1 MRSTL
6 VAASKGGSGKTTT
19 AALYGISAA
28 RRPSAQ
34 RPGQL
39 KRVLMIDAD
48 TKSQGLGDW
57 FTLVALGAGTQGLD
71 ITCVPWSHQAGL
83 LIPFVQHQIEQLGG
97 PTQVDEL
104 IIDTGG
110 EDPENSRRAAQLCA
124 SQHDGLT
131 VIPLAPTTAELRRA
145 KATQM
150 VLDGTGIAFGFLL
163 TRVDEAG
170 KGASRDARTVLE
182 KEGFAVL
189 DNEIPNNRTVYARCW
204 GTIPEDTGRYA
215 NLTTELEALEL

>member
-1 MRSTL
+1 MRKTL
-6 VAASKGGSGKTTT
+6 VTTSKGGSTKTTT
-19 AALYGISAA
+19 AALLGIEQA
-28 RRPSAQ
+28 RRPSSK
-34 RPGQL
+34 RPGQR

-57 FTLVALGAGTQGLD
+57 FTLVALGAGLQGLD

-83 LIPFVQHQIEQLGG
+83 LIPFIQHQVDQLGG
-97 PTQVDEL
+97 VDMVDEL

-110 EDPENSRRAAQLCA
+110 EDPENSKHAAMMCNLA
-124 SQHDGLT
+124 I
-131 VIPLAPTTAELRRA
+131 IPLAPTTAELRRA

-170 KGASRDARTVLE
+170 KGASRDARTALE
-182 KEGFAVL
+182 KSGFSVL
-189 DNEIPNNRTVYARCW
+189 DTEIPNNRTTYAKCW
-204 GTIPEDTGRYA
+204 GFIPDDTGKYA
-215 NLTTELEALEL
+215 DLTTEVEALEL